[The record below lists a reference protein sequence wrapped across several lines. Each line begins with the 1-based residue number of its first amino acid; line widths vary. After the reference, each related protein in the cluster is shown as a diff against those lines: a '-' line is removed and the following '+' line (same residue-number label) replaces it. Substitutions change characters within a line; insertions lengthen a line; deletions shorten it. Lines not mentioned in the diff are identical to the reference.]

1 MNKITTIKNTYTE
14 DALVETP
21 TIELFEK
28 MGWDTINAFEEVMGK
43 DGTLGRDTQDDI
55 VLEKYLY
62 PALKKLN
69 KDLPETAIVG
79 AISILKK
86 DLSSLSIV
94 KANQAVYSLLKDGV
108 IVDYIDENGD
118 RKTENVKI
126 IDWQDPENNSFLL
139 ISQLWIQGKIYRKR
153 ADLIGFINGIPL
165 VFIELKASHKDVANA
180 FNVNYSEYKETIPQI
195 FWYNGIVILSNGSKA
210 KIGSIT
216 SEWEHFF
223 DWEKISET
231 GEHGIIPIETA
242 VKGLCDKKRLIDYI
256 ENFTLFQDTKN
267 GLTKIIA
274 KNHQYLGVNSSIESF
289 RNREKNNGKIGVFW
303 HTQGSGKTFSMIFF
317 SNKIHRTIAG
327 NWTFLIITD
336 RQDLD
341 RQAYKNFA
349 NSYVLTEQEK
359 DVHADSCE
367 HLKELLK
374 HDHRYIFTL
383 IHKFRDQQVISSRD
397 NIVVLVDEAHRDQ
410 YDTLALN
417 MRMSIPHASYIAFTG
432 TPLIASEEKTKEVF
446 GDYVSIY
453 NFKQSITDGATVGLH
468 YENRIPELQINE
480 NDLNDKIENLLEEA
494 ETTTD
499 QEEKLEREFSQQY
512 HLITREERLDKIA
525 QDLVEH
531 FVNRGF
537 AGKAMVISIDKAT
550 TLKMYEKV
558 KDQWQLYINGLK
570 KGSIEKNTSKELI
583 NEKIQYMETTDM
595 AVVVSSSQNEVSE
608 MKKKGL
614 DIAKHRERMIKED
627 LEKKFK
633 DSDDPF
639 RIVFVCAMW
648 ITGFDVPSCSTIYL
662 DKPMKNHTLMQTIAR
677 ANRVYR
683 AKKFGLIVDY
693 IGVFRNLK
701 KALAIYGTDPTGTL
715 SPDETPVLN
724 KEDVIKEL
732 EKQITDAI
740 SYCNEQEINIDEI
753 IESEPYKKIMLLDT
767 AVEVLLEDNK
777 TKDTYIEKTNII
789 YKLFKAILPDTRASK
804 YYLQVK
810 TLLVL
815 AEKIKNN
822 KPYVDITEIMAKI
835 DRLLD
840 ETISTVDYTIKT
852 PEPIDLSKVNFD
864 KLKEMFEKG
873 KKKQTADILQKLLE
887 QRIENMITFN
897 KTRIDF
903 MNKLK
908 EMLEEYNTGSHNIE
922 SLFEQ
927 LVNLTKDLDEEEKR
941 NVKENL
947 TEEEMAIFDLL
958 TKPEMALKDSEKKKV
973 KSVAQKLIN
982 KLKEERLL
990 SIEWRKKQE
999 MRAKVMD
1006 TIKDILDELPQEYN
1020 RIIYKTKC
1028 DSVFDHIYSSYYG
1041 EGQSVYS
1048 SMRTYDGGT
1057 NQYTA

>member
-1 MNKITTIKNTYTE
+1 MNKITTIQNDYTE
-14 DALVETP
+14 DLLVEVP
-21 TIELFEK
+21 TIHLFKK
-28 MGWDTINAFEEVMGK
+28 MGWETINAFEEVMGK
-43 DGTLGRDTQDDI
+43 DGTLGRDTQDDV

-62 PALKKLN
+62 PMLKKLN
-69 KDLPETAIVG
+69 DKLCEAAITE
-79 AISILKK
+79 AIGILKK

-94 KANQAVYSLLKDGV
+94 KANQEIYKLLKDGV
-108 IVDYIDENGD
+108 IVDFIDDEGN
-118 RKTENVKI
+118 RKTENVRV
-126 IDWQDPENNSFLL
+126 IDWQEPENNNFLL
-139 ISQLWIQGKIYRKR
+139 VSQLWIQGKIYRKR

-165 VFIELKASHKDVANA
+165 VFIELKATHKDVANA
-180 FNVNYSEYKETIPQI
+180 FNVNYSEYKETIPHI
-195 FWYNGIVILSNGSKA
+195 FWYNGVVILSNGSKA

-223 DWEKISET
+223 DWDKITEK

-256 ENFTLFQDTKN
+256 ENFTLFHDTKD
-267 GLTKIIA
+267 GLTKIVA

-289 RNREKNNGKIGVFW
+289 NDREKNKGKIGVFW

-317 SNKIHRTIAG
+317 SNKIHRTLPG
-327 NWTFLIITD
+327 NWTFLVITD

-349 NSYVLTEQEK
+349 NSYVLTEPEK

-367 HLKELLK
+367 HLKELLT

-383 IHKFRDQQVISSRD
+383 IHKFREPKVISERD

-417 MRMSIPHASYIAFTG
+417 MRMSIPNASYIAFTG

-453 NFKQSITDGATVGLH
+453 NFKQSISDGATVGLH

-480 NDLNDKIENLLEEA
+480 NDLNDRIENLLEEA
-494 ETTTD
+494 EITPE

-525 QDLVEH
+525 QDIVVH

-537 AGKAMVISIDKAT
+537 AGKAMVISVDKAT

-558 KDQWQLYINGLK
+558 KDQWQLYLNGLRQ
-570 KGSIEKNTSKELI
+570 GTVEKNTSRELI
-583 NEKIQYMETTDM
+583 DEKIKYMEETDM
-595 AVVVSSSQNEVSE
+595 AVVVSQSMNEVSG
-608 MKKKGL
+608 MKSRGL
-614 DIAKHRERMIKED
+614 DITKHRERMMKED

-633 DSDDPF
+633 DSGDPF

-677 ANRVYR
+677 ANRVYK

-701 KALAIYGTDPTGTL
+701 KALAIYGTDPTGKL

-724 KEDVIKEL
+724 KEDVIREL
-732 EKQITDAI
+732 EKQIKDAELF
-740 SYCNEQEINIDEI
+740 CNEQSISIDEI
-753 IESEPYKKIMLLDT
+753 IKAEPYQKILLLDT
-767 AVEVLLEDNK
+767 AVEVLLERNEI
-777 TKDTYIEKTNII
+777 KDAFIERTNIV
-789 YKLFKAILPDTRASK
+789 YKLFKAILPDTRASQ
-804 YYLQVK
+804 YYQQVK
-810 TLLVL
+810 TLMVL

-822 KPYVDITEIMAKI
+822 KPYVDITEIMEKI
-835 DRLLD
+835 ERLLD

-852 PEPIDLSKVNFD
+852 PEPIDLSKIDFD
-864 KLKEMFEKG
+864 KLKAMFEKG
-873 KKKQTADILQKLLE
+873 KKKQTADALQKMLE
-887 QRIENMITFN
+887 QRIENMIAVN

-908 EMLEEYNTGSHNIE
+908 EMIEEYNTGSHNIE
-922 SLFEQ
+922 SLFEE
-927 LVNLTKDLDEEEKR
+927 LVKLTNALDDEEKR
-941 NVKENL
+941 TIKENL
-947 TEEEMAIFDLL
+947 TEEELAIFDLL
-958 TKPEMALKDSEKKKV
+958 TKPEMSLKESEKKKV
-973 KSVAQKLIN
+973 KAIAQKLIN
-982 KLKEERLL
+982 KLNEEKLL
-990 SIEWRKKQE
+990 AIDWKKKQE
-999 MRAKVMD
+999 MRARVMT
-1006 TIKDILDELPQEYN
+1006 TIQDILDELPEEYN
-1020 RIIYKTKC
+1020 RVIYKTKC
-1028 DSVFDHIYSSYYG
+1028 DRVFDHIYSSYAG

-1048 SMRTYDGGT
+1048 SLSTDDG
-1057 NQYTA
+1057 Y